1 MALQLILAQGFE
13 TYQER
18 QCNQQWWANLH
29 HLWRLVLSVGFVVP
43 DTALSWAKDVMSE
56 VIDRHKSI
64 RVAVLRH
71 YTWIVDA
78 ATALFNLILPL
89 TPPQVL
95 QLYGSLYLLLSLMQ
109 CTRYFSYWL
118 REREHPQRKKFLIDL
133 SQAIFSL
140 SMRKTVGS

>member
-1 MALQLILAQGFE
+1 M
-13 TYQER
+13 
-18 QCNQQWWANLH
+18 
-29 HLWRLVLSVGFVVP
+29 LSVGFVVP

-109 CTRYFSYWL
+109 CTRYFIL
-118 REREHPQRKKFLIDL
+118 AEREHPWRKKFLMNL

-140 SMRKTVGS
+140 SMRKTVKS